1 MLTKIKKCSKNH
13 SPHFN
18 QTWYKSSLGESDTAY
33 KIVQTK
39 GCPFLQR
46 EIIRGNTMTASS
58 IPILTKPDFLGRN
71 SSLLKWKDRAHF
83 KGYTGPIS
91 TKFDTKYYCANGIQ
105 VCSNKEPPTFLK
117 GDNSDLVKIL

>member
-1 MLTKIKKCSKNH
+1 
-13 SPHFN
+13 
-18 QTWYKSSLGESDTAY
+18 
-33 KIVQTK
+33 
-39 GCPFLQR
+39 
-46 EIIRGNTMTASS
+46 MTTSS
-58 IPILTKPDFLGRN
+58 IPIQPNLTFFGRI
-71 SSLLKWKDRAHF
+71 SSLLKWKDRALL